1 MAEIKMSV
9 DILEDEYTKYVNDA
23 FDLKCADAKEIRIPF
38 NFKLEN
44 LHDWHIGVVC
54 GASGSG
60 KSTILKQLG
69 GEKPVAFDNNKA
81 LISNFTNMRPEDAAR
96 MLTAIGLSSVP
107 TWLRPYRL
115 LSNGEQYRAR
125 MAKMISECQNDEIL
139 LVDEYTSVVDRNVAK
154 SMSYALQKYIRR
166 TNKRIIVF
174 SCHFDIFDWLQPDWI
189 YDLNKG
195 GVLEKNVYLRQRP
208 TVELQVFRVSTDT
221 WAKFKKTSLYD
232 RRIKRGRGLFRV
244 RMGKQIGCVR
254 KRFANAVGRVFKWV
268 S

>member
-1 MAEIKMSV
+1 
-9 DILEDEYTKYVNDA
+9 
-23 FDLKCADAKEIRIPF
+23 
-38 NFKLEN
+38 
-44 LHDWHIGVVC
+44 
-54 GASGSG
+54 
-60 KSTILKQLG
+60 
-69 GEKPVAFDNNKA
+69 
-81 LISNFTNMRPEDAAR
+81 MRPEDAAR